1 MMTKNQLR
9 FLMLA
14 WDFSSEDR
22 MIVEEA
28 LEGGFI
34 ATANIFA
41 EALIRDKKQH
51 PNLGQPNFGHN

>member
-1 MMTKNQLR
+1 
-9 FLMLA
+9 MLA

-51 PNLGQPNFGHN
+51 PNLGQPNFGHK